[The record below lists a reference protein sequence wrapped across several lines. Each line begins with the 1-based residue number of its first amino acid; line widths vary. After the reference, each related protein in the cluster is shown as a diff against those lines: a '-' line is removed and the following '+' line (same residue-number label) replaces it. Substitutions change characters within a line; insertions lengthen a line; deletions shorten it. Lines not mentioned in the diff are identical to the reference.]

1 MATLIDEVPQAELEL
16 QEGESLGDISLD
28 NPLDEAPAI
37 EAEAEVE
44 QEPKI
49 AEQQPQGDNPDR
61 FAGRTQDELLEIVR
75 EQDRKIGQQGNEL
88 GNLRSTF
95 EALSKAQ
102 SVPAQPE
109 PEPVEEADFFVDP
122 QKAVDARISNHPALK
137 DAREMAQKLAYAQS
151 LATLQQRHPDL
162 ETVMNSEGF
171 ENWIKA
177 SPARVRRLQQADLA
191 GDVEEADDLI
201 STFKEVTR
209 TVNTAKRVEK
219 QAQKK
224 AVKAASVSGQRS
236 NPDAAS
242 SKRVYRS
249 ADIIELMKERPD
261 RFEALENEIIQ
272 AYAEG
277 RVRD

>member
-1 MATLIDEVPQAELEL
+1 MATLIDEGQQPELEL
-16 QEGESLGDISLD
+16 AE
-28 NPLDEAPAI
+28 DETLANIDEDTPVQDF
-37 EAEAEVE
+37 AEEEPVVE
-44 QEPKI
+44 EP
-49 AEQQPQGDNPDR
+49 EP
-61 FAGRTQDELLEIVR
+61 
-75 EQDRKIGQQGNEL
+75 EQDTPPSKYEGKSHAEMVAILEERERMIGQQSNEL
-88 GNLRSTF
+88 GNLRTTF
-95 EALSKAQ
+95 DAMAKTQ

-122 QKAVDARISNHPALK
+122 QKAVDARIHNHPALK
-137 DAREMAQKLAYAQS
+137 DAREMAQKLAYAQA

-162 ETVMNSEGF
+162 QQVMDSEPIQS
-171 ENWIKA
+171 WIKA
-177 SPARVRRLQQADLA
+177 SPARARRLQNADLS

-209 TVNTAKRVEK
+209 TVNTAKRVEQ

-224 AVKAASVSGQRS
+224 AVKNASVSATRS

-242 SKRVYRS
+242 SKRVYRR

-272 AYAEG
+272 AYAEN